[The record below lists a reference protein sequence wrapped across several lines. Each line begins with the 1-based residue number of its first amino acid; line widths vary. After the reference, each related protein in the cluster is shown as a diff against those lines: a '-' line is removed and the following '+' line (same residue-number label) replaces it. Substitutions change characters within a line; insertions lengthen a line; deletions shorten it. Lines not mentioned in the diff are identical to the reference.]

1 MNTAALEFVDTSR
14 VPIESGD
21 LVMVIDDRAK
31 VMQLQA
37 GHGEWVDSMGQVS
50 TTARY
55 TYKCMFCS
63 LLVLCLLT
71 CLSK

>member
-37 GHGEWVDSMGQVS
+37 GHGEWVASMGQVS
-50 TTARY
+50 TAAHY
-55 TYKCMFCS
+55 AYKCMFCS
-63 LLVLCLLT
+63 VLVLCLFI
-71 CLSK
+71 CLSQ